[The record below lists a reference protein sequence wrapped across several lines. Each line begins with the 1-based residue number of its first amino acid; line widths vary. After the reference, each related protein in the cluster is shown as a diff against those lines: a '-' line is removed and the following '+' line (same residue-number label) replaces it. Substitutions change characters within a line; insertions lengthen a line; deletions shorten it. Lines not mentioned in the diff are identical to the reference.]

1 MAGDRLSF
9 GEVHFHLHDLAF
21 GDGLPH
27 QVFADARVPIHGIGI
42 CIVSRLP
49 VAVLL
54 ELQALLVGFL
64 ALLYVLLAR
73 RREKLLFDSGSGDR
87 CCGTLSL
94 LRASSSSGASAGGG
108 IGAGLLYGVQ
118 RWNR

>member
-1 MAGDRLSF
+1 MSGDRLAF
-9 GEVHFHLHDLAF
+9 GEVHFHLYQLAF

-27 QVFADARVPIHGIGI
+27 QVFAVAGVPIHGVGVGV
-42 CIVSRLP
+42 VSRLP

-54 ELQALLVGFL
+54 QLQALLVGFL
-64 ALLYVLLAR
+64 ALLHVLLAR

-108 IGAGLLYGVQ
+108 IGAGLLYG
-118 RWNR
+118 